1 MIEKPSQIWEG
12 FLFLGLNPAIRSY
25 SSFQRSPNHN
35 PPALPPHCGVTAT
48 IGARDFVPFIND
60 SEKFDQKS

>member
-35 PPALPPHCGVTAT
+35 PPTLPLYCRVAAT
-48 IGARDFVPFIND
+48 IRTKDFVYFFNVSD
-60 SEKFDQKS
+60 TFDHKS